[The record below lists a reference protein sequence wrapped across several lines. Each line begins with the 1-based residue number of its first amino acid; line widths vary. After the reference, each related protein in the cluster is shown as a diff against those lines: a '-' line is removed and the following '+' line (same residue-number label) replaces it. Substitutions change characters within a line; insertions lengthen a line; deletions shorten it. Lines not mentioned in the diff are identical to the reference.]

1 MAFLSTRGRKRDAHR
16 RQRSWREMPEAT
28 LRARSVANRKQND
41 HHKANDYDVDARA
54 LSHRPQSQR
63 QSVQSIGEK
72 LTAKA
77 WAHVT
82 YPNWISTK
90 ADEYESSLT
99 LLND

>member
-1 MAFLSTRGRKRDAHR
+1 MGKWIITKMVSNRDGVFVDER
-16 RQRSWREMPEAT
+16 TAT

-41 HHKANDYDVDARA
+41 HHKGNDYDVHARA

-90 ADEYESSLT
+90 AD
-99 LLND
+99 